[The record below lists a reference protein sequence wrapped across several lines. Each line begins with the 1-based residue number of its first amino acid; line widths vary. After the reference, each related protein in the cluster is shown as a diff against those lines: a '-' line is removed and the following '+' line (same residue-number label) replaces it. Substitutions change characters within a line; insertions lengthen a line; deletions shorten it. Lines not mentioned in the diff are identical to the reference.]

1 MVKTRDHFKKT
12 GGTEGIFNAKMST
25 VNDRN
30 SKGLTE
36 MEEIKKRLQKYTKE
50 LYKEGLNDPDNH
62 DGVIT
67 HLEKNILEHEAKW
80 ALGSLIMNKASR
92 GDGISAE
99 LLQIWK
105 DNAVKVLQS
114 TCQQIWKTQQWP

>member
-1 MVKTRDHFKKT
+1 MRKTRDHFKKT
-12 GGTEGIFNAKMST
+12 GGTKGIFNAKMST

-80 ALGSLIMNKASR
+80 ALGSLTMNKAS
-92 GDGISAE
+92 GGHGISAE
-99 LLQIWK
+99 LLQI
-105 DNAVKVLQS
+105 
-114 TCQQIWKTQQWP
+114 